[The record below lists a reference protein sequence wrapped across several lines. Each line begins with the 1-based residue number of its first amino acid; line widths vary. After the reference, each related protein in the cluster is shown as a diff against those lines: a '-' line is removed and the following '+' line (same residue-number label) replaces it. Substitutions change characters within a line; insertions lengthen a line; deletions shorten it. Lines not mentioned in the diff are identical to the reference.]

1 MKKQRKAY
9 GRHLQISVNCRHYCY
24 KFCQTS
30 KERSKTES
38 WSDGTYGGYIPEG
51 PKPETAVIR
60 KKTEKKHKPA
70 KKQPF
75 IQQDTDNTLPEPADA
90 SSEFEIHSAEEARK
104 AIIWGE
110 ILQRKY

>member
-1 MKKQRKAY
+1 MEDIFKFLLVIGIIAVGFVRQAKKEANK
-9 GRHLQISVNCRHYCY
+9 
-24 KFCQTS
+24 
-30 KERSKTES
+30 KT
-38 WSDGTYGGYIPEG
+38 GGSPVMPMPDEDS
-51 PKPETAVIR
+51 PFPETIITPQKKT

-75 IQQDTDNTLPEPADA
+75 IQQDTDNTLPEPVDA

>member
-1 MKKQRKAY
+1 MPVFDEENP
-9 GRHLQISVNCRHYCY
+9 LP
-24 KFCQTS
+24 
-30 KERSKTES
+30 ES